1 PDILISGDEAW
12 MPEKKATPSA
22 TIQKMEIKRA
32 VFFFISIQKSL
43 CSAFF
48 TGFTYHSISSTG
60 VGCAFRIMSETLP
73 FLMRM
78 TLSAMGVRA
87 ELWVMTITVIPFS
100 LHMSCRSFR
109 IALPV

>member
-1 PDILISGDEAW
+1 

-32 VFFFISIQKSL
+32 LFFFISIQKSL

-60 VGCAFRIMSETLP
+60 VGCAFRVMSETLP

-87 ELWVMTITVIPFS
+87 EL
-100 LHMSCRSFR
+100 
-109 IALPV
+109 